1 MMTESPVGVL
11 ASDDGSG
18 CGGGGCGGGGGGSG
32 AAVDMAVL
40 PGSRSVDIILY
51 SASWLPV
58 VTIVDVGTGG
68 AW

>member
-1 MMTESPVGVL
+1 MMTVSPVGVL
-11 ASDDGSG
+11 EVDD
-18 CGGGGCGGGGGGSG
+18 GGGGGGG
-32 AAVDMAVL
+32 DAVDMAVL
-40 PGSRSVDIILY
+40 PGSRSVDMILY